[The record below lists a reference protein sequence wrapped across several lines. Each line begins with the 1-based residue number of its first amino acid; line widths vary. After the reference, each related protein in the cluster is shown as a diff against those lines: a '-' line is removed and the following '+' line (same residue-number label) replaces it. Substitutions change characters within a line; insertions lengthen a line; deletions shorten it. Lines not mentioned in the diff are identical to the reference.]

1 MENEKFLCFN
11 ASAQARLSTSNGQLL
26 LLAKSPG
33 RDGNR
38 ITLQLAESG
47 TESQATVSVSGNAI
61 TVAIGTSDDV
71 GADNVATA
79 INAHAD
85 ASALVTASNS
95 GTSHYTAAE
104 GVHYGE
110 GGERYYAIP
119 ISRIVAMYPSGDNSI
134 TINFESLK
142 SMDGYSN
149 VTNET
154 LITDS
159 VVIQTSTANVGREL
173 MEDICNAIV
182 NSADKFIHIIDEKST
197 NKKRVSS
204 LIVANE
210 SNQRNFVLDAVSVS

>member
-33 RDGNR
+33 RDGNL
-38 ITLQLAESG
+38 ITLQLAEAG
-47 TESQATVSVSGNAI
+47 TESQATVSVSGSAI
-61 TVAIGTSDDV
+61 TVQIGTSDDV

-79 INAHAD
+79 INAHAA

-134 TINFESLK
+134 NIQFESLK

-154 LITDS
+154 LTTDS
-159 VVIQTSTANVGREL
+159 IVIQTSTANVGREL

-182 NSADKFIHIIDEKST
+182 NSADKFIHLIDEKNT

-210 SNQRNFVLDAVSVS
+210 SNQRNFVLEAVSTS